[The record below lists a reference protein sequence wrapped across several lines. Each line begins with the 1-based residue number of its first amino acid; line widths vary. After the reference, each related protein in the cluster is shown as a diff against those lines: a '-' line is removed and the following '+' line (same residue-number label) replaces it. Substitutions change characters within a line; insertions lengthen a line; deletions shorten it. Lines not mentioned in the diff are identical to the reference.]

1 MVYMLYV
8 PETNTVDDVDK
19 GPFQLAY
26 SNCVVE
32 ICQMTNPPVAS
43 AGLSGTVNIVGVGQ
57 NLMISFIFTEAV
69 APYLLFW
76 RAGKQSG

>member
-1 MVYMLYV
+1 
-8 PETNTVDDVDK
+8 
-19 GPFQLAY
+19 
-26 SNCVVE
+26 
-32 ICQMTNPPVAS
+32 MTNPPVAS